1 MTTLL
6 QSRMAADNGPRR
18 ARPEPASL
26 LGMEH
31 EYSLRD
37 PSGVVDFQTLLHR
50 LPVAG
55 RRLDPGDPNAYRC
68 AWGGALTCDGAEA
81 EVASPPVPTRPGFTT
96 VVEAWARIARGELER
111 LLPAGVETAGYS
123 THLSALLPPRQSG
136 RVARRYAHTFGPG
149 LMLLMDRRDSPGLL
163 VRPRPGRLELGG
175 EYVSG
180 QWLRAAAA
188 YVAGSTRA
196 AASGRFP
203 PAVTGPI
210 EPAVERYGWF
220 AARDAFG
227 DDLYTCGRESRLR
240 RAFRSPITAQ
250 TQLELGWAIAR
261 DSLEGL
267 AEAAELREVDR
278 IVRGDL
284 PLPSELDEPVDAPIT
299 PVGMGDVPTG
309 KVLKRRE
316 RPGYTL
322 EPALA
327 TWDFTVF
334 SLHGVHRSG
343 YLCVPRAWLDDFFVE
358 LGDGLLD
365 DDITRFLARPAWGS
379 VLASAEQ
386 TAEPGLYDV
395 LGAPADLLPQEWEPI
410 TGRPSGGS
418 SGPGDRRGKRR
429 SERAPRPRGR
439 WLVAAAVAVVVVIV
453 VVGLVLALGGGEGDT
468 TNVASPTTQER
479 TAGGTPQTTN
489 VPVVGA
495 GFRPHGT
502 AAATI
507 GYTQDGAYQV
517 TQAITVTPS
526 NVRPGDVV
534 DVTTVTTSAG
544 PNWAHPPGGEF
555 TIVCD
560 DTARSDFSPS
570 SSSTLFL
577 SPGTASGGSLVSGIA
592 QGGTP
597 AASLAVTVSLTG
609 GQFRETPQGCNKTA
623 TADNH
628 AALTLPPTI
637 RPGTYRLVPA
647 WGLFAELPGQ
657 QNALT
662 YASGEYPVLIV
673 VRTRSSK

>member
-1 MTTLL
+1 LV
-6 QSRMAADNGPRR
+6 GI
-18 ARPEPASL
+18 
-26 LGMEH
+26 EH

-37 PSGVVDFQTLLHR
+37 ASGVVDFRSLLHR

-55 RRLDPGDPNAYRC
+55 QRLDPGDPNAYRC
-68 AWGGALTCDGAEA
+68 AWGGALTCDGTEA
-81 EVASPPVPTRPGFTT
+81 EVASPPVTARPGFTN
-96 VVEAWARIARGELER
+96 VVESWSRIARSELER
-111 LLPAGVETAGYS
+111 LLPADVEATGYS
-123 THLSALLPPRQSG
+123 THLSALLLPRHST
-136 RVARRYAHTFGPG
+136 RIARRYARTFGPG

-163 VRPRPGRLELGG
+163 IRPRPGRLELGG

-180 QWLRAAAA
+180 DWLRAAVA

-196 AASGRFP
+196 AAEGRFP
-203 PAVTGPI
+203 PAVVGTI
-210 EPAVERYGWF
+210 EPAIERYGWF
-220 AARDAFG
+220 VARTAFG
-227 DDLYTCGRESRLR
+227 DDLYTCGRKTRLR
-240 RAFRSPITAQ
+240 RAIRSPITAQ

-261 DSLEGL
+261 DSLEGV
-267 AEAAELREVDR
+267 AEAAELQEVDR

-284 PLPSELDEPVDAPIT
+284 PLPSELDEPVENPIT
-299 PVGMGDVPTG
+299 PAGMCDVPTG
-309 KVLKRRE
+309 KVLERRE

-343 YLCVPRAWLDDFFVE
+343 YLCVPRAWLGDFFVE

-365 DDITRFLARPAWGS
+365 DDITRFLARPATAR

-386 TAEPGLYDV
+386 TAEPGLYDR
-395 LGAPADLLPQEWEPI
+395 LGAPADLLPQEREPI
-410 TGRPSGGS
+410 TGRRSGGS

-439 WLVAAAVAVVVVIV
+439 WLVVAAAVAAVVVI
-453 VVGLVLALGGGEGDT
+453 VVGLVLALGGGGSDT
-468 TNVASPTTQER
+468 TNAASPTTQER
-479 TAGGTPQTTN
+479 TVRGTPRPTN

-495 GFRPHGT
+495 GFSPHGT

-507 GYTQDGAYQV
+507 EYAQDGAYQV
-517 TQAITVTPS
+517 TQAITITPS

-534 DVTTVTTSAG
+534 DVSTVTTSAG
-544 PNWAHPPGGEF
+544 PNWARPPGGEF

-560 DTARSDFSPS
+560 DTARSSFSPS

-577 SPGTASGGSLVSGIA
+577 SPGTASGPSLVSGIA

-597 AASLAVTVSLTG
+597 AASLAVTAPLTG
-609 GQFRETPQGCNKTA
+609 GQFRETPEGCNKTA

-628 AALTLPPTI
+628 ATLTVPPTI

-662 YASGEYPVLIV
+662 YASGEYPVLTV
-673 VRTRSSK
+673 VRARSPK